1 VIKGTYLLF
10 SPSTKHFK
18 TTANTINTMPSQ
30 DENPKPL
37 IVILALDKADFYN
50 DLHTDFNNLLKTHAD
65 VEYATTPDEVRA
77 FFNRSV
83 KPAAILS
90 ADESL
95 TISTRL
101 TLAQEAASY
110 ARSGG
115 TLIFMGIF
123 SSFTRPS
130 DMELLFSKFDLPWAA
145 GDYHRTTCALNPA
158 MKLLDKSGMAS
169 SYSQK
174 ALHVKNVEHGDAVYL
189 PSSESHT
196 ESAVFPPRAVSDRT
210 QAPAAF
216 ARVGA
221 GKVGYVG
228 DVNNESDTTTV
239 VVRMCGLVL

>member
-1 VIKGTYLLF
+1 MYLL
-10 SPSTKHFK
+10 SYSSTKHLES
-18 TTANTINTMPSQ
+18 TANTMPSQ

-50 DLHTDFNNLLKTHAD
+50 DLHTDFNNKLKSHAN
-65 VEYATTPDEVRA
+65 VEYAATPDEARA
-77 FFNRSV
+77 FFNRTVNKPSV
-83 KPAAILS
+83 ILA

-101 TLAQEAASY
+101 TLAHEAASY
-110 ARSGG
+110 VRSGG

-123 SSFTRPS
+123 SGFTRPS
-130 DMELLFSKFDLPWAA
+130 DMELLFSKFDLPWAS
-145 GDYHRTTCALNPA
+145 GDYHRTTFALNPA
-158 MKLLDKSGMAS
+158 MKLLDTSGMAA

-174 ALHVKNVEHGDAVYL
+174 ALHVRNVQHDDAVYL

-196 ESAVFPPRAVSDRT
+196 ESAVFAPRAVSDRT

-239 VVRMCGLVL
+239 LLRMCGLGV